1 MLPCTTGFVL
11 CCRSWAARDSGIRRR
26 AGAGAGRYSLTEE
39 KAEAVLEAEKKLKK
53 MARKVY
59 WDEDILRIQNE
70 SRRYLAE
77 QGKKMTE
84 NGEE

>member
-1 MLPCTTGFVL
+1 M
-11 CCRSWAARDSGIRRR
+11 
-26 AGAGAGRYSLTEE
+26 TEE

-70 SRRYLAE
+70 SWRYLAE

>member
-1 MLPCTTGFVL
+1 M
-11 CCRSWAARDSGIRRR
+11 
-26 AGAGAGRYSLTEE
+26 TEE
-39 KAEAVLEAEKKLKK
+39 KEGAALEAAEKIKK
-53 MARKVY
+53 IARKVY